1 MLIST
6 YVPWEMLGWTSL
18 SSILKPCHSNLI
30 PGSEPRNGKNSDSKG
45 CKDKEGAKSMAEE
58 GRV

>member
-1 MLIST
+1 
-6 YVPWEMLGWTSL
+6 MLGWTSL

-45 CKDKEGAKSMAEE
+45 CKHKEGAKSMAED